1 MPLSSAALVPS
12 RFAALTEGVGG
23 NYPMFYGFLVIEES
37 QVTFVASTPSC
48 MGEALGHTSNVKNK

>member
-1 MPLSSAALVPS
+1 
-12 RFAALTEGVGG
+12 
-23 NYPMFYGFLVIEES
+23 MFYGFLVIEES